1 LSRSEPA
8 ERIGV
13 KPDTSRSIERR
24 FKLIHQTGHSCASI
38 GDHCGRQ
45 RHRNPGTGLSEL
57 LLGRPRLGQPG
68 DGGFDVP
75 AVTSSALIP
84 SERLSDL
91 LSLLV
96 DADSGCQR
104 LR

>member
-1 LSRSEPA
+1 LRA
-8 ERIGV
+8 M
-13 KPDTSRSIERR
+13 
-24 FKLIHQTGHSCASI
+24 
-38 GDHCGRQ
+38 
-45 RHRNPGTGLSEL
+45 
-57 LLGRPRLGQPG
+57 
-68 DGGFDVP
+68 
-75 AVTSSALIP
+75 SSALIP